1 MENILEVKNVN
12 KIIEG
17 KEILKNLSFS
27 LPKNK
32 IVAFLGPNVA
42 GKTTTLKIGAGLLK
56 QDSGEILIL
65 ANKDS
70 LHKTSHPV
78 MFIPDYPLLYEELT
92 GFEYIEMMISLFEIK
107 LKNPYEDL
115 ALYDMDNELPKK
127 IKNFSLGNKKKI
139 ALFTTLLSKPSLL
152 LLDEF
157 ISGIDPLNMKI
168 IKTILRDYANRGNAV
183 LLSTHQLEVAQ
194 HFCDTL
200 ILIKNGE
207 ILEENMS
214 ITSVTDKYST
224 LEDYFLS
231 TLRLTEEDYE

>member
-1 MENILEVKNVN
+1 MIWIMNYQ
-12 KIIEG
+12 
-17 KEILKNLSFS
+17 
-27 LPKNK
+27 KNK
-32 IVAFLGPNVA
+32 EFFFR
-42 GKTTTLKIGAGLLK
+42 K
-56 QDSGEILIL
+56 Q
-65 ANKDS
+65 
-70 LHKTSHPV
+70 
-78 MFIPDYPLLYEELT
+78 
-92 GFEYIEMMISLFEIK
+92 
-107 LKNPYEDL
+107 
-115 ALYDMDNELPKK
+115 
-127 IKNFSLGNKKKI
+127 KKI